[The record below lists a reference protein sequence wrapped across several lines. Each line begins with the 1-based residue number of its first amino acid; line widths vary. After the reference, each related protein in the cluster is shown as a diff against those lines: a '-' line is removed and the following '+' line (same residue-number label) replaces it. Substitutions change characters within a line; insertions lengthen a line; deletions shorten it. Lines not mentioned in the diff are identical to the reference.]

1 MNKFTGKIW
10 MLLLLI
16 ILLPVIVLILNELNN
31 LNDNEKVLENIYS
44 DQLDAILFSVNQY
57 SQDVVGS
64 WANQIDISREKL
76 NKDEFLTNRKV
87 IDSFFTEFPSLNM
100 IVFADST
107 NDKNLQFVFSTI
119 ANQNPDSVNL
129 FFQKVLSRND
139 SVIKRLF
146 TYKKGGYRKIEPV
159 VNDSLNNLSFLLFVD
174 ETKDRHGIT
183 IMVIDPHTFIQRIL
197 SPKIQEVASE
207 DFVISIFNRSESYQ
221 YNSNKDFFER
231 KVQKEK
237 ELWIFPNYNIGISL
251 NGETI
256 EELVKRRAVTNIV
269 IISVLSLILILGIW
283 LVLRNAR
290 KEIQLAQAKSDFV
303 SNVSHELRTPLSLI
317 SMFAETLEMNR
328 VSSEEKKKEYYSII
342 SQEAN
347 RLGRIV
353 NNILNFSR
361 MEEGRRK
368 FNIENKSVNELVERI
383 YNNYNFHLKNKGFN
397 FDCKVAENLPEIK
410 IDEEAVSEALINL
423 IDNAVKYSDEK
434 KEVHIR
440 TGKDGGYVF
449 IEVADEGIGVAP
461 EEQKKIFNK
470 FYRVSTGLVHNT
482 KGTGLGLTLV
492 KYIMDAHNA
501 EIKIDSKIGNGSK
514 IKLLFPVEQK

>member
-1 MNKFTGKIW
+1 MNRFSRKIW
-10 MLLLLI
+10 ILLLVI

-31 LNDNEKVLENIYS
+31 LSDNEEVLENIYS
-44 DQLDAILFSVNQY
+44 NQLDAILFSVNQY

-64 WANQIDISREKL
+64 WANQIDISKEVL
-76 NKDEFLTNRKV
+76 NSDEFLENRKAV
-87 IDSFFTEFPSLNM
+87 DSFFTEFPSLNM
-100 IVFADST
+100 IVFADSIK
-107 NDKNLQFVFSTI
+107 DKNLRFVFSAG
-119 ANQNPDSVNL
+119 ANRNVDSLNL
-129 FFQKVLSRND
+129 FFQNVLNKND
-139 SVIKRLF
+139 MGINRLF
-146 TYKKGGYRKIEPV
+146 TYKRGGYRKIEPV
-159 VNDSLNNLSFLLFVD
+159 VNDSLSILSFLLFVD
-174 ETKDRHGIT
+174 DTKDRNGIT
-183 IMVIDPHTFIQRIL
+183 IIAIDPHTFIQRIL

-221 YNSNKDFFER
+221 YNSKKDFFER

-237 ELWIFPNYNIGISL
+237 ELWIFPNYDIGISL

-256 EELVKRRAVTNIV
+256 DELVKRRAVTNIV
-269 IISVLSLILILGIW
+269 IISVLSLVLILGIW
-283 LVLRNAR
+283 LILRNAR
-290 KEIQLAQAKSDFV
+290 KEVQLAQAKSDFV

-368 FNIENKSVNELVERI
+368 FNLENKNVNELVERI

-397 FDCKVAENLPEIK
+397 FEYNLADNLPAIRM
-410 IDEEAVSEALINL
+410 DEEAISEALINL
-423 IDNAVKYSDEK
+423 IDNAVKYSNEK

-440 TGKDGGYVF
+440 TGKEGNYVF
-449 IEVADEGIGVAP
+449 IEVKDEGIGIAT

-501 EIKIDSKIGNGSK
+501 EIKIDSKIGGGSN
-514 IKLLFPVEQK
+514 IKLLFPAE